1 MSRESEAEPAGGTQL
16 PGVLPEALF
25 AELVAFRRDV
35 HMHPELGNQEFRTT
49 AAIKARLEKA
59 GLKPRVLSGGTGL
72 VCDIG
77 VEEDTPGVRAGAGA
91 ATTRQAPGATTT
103 ALTAPGTQT
112 PATATST
119 APGARA
125 PLAAAPPA
133 PGVKAPALAA
143 SGAPGT
149 SASPDAAPPAPGI
162 EAPGIQP
169 PGIFALRADIDAL
182 PIPDTKA
189 TCAYRSTVPDRAH
202 ACGHDVHTTVVL
214 GAGLV
219 LAELHR
225 QGRLPRPVRLIFQ
238 PAEEILPG
246 GAADAIE
253 DGVLDGVGRIIAV
266 HCDPRVDAGKIGL
279 REGAITSAC
288 DRLEI
293 ALDGPGGH
301 TARPHLTTDLVTAA
315 ARVVVDVP
323 ALVGRRV
330 DTRAGL
336 AVTWGRIECGHAPN
350 VIPQHA
356 ELSGTVR
363 CLDIE
368 AWRAAPDIVV
378 AAIDEVANMHH
389 AKSEINYVR
398 GVPPVVNDPEVTGL
412 LRDAMTARRGADS
425 VEGTEQSLG
434 GEDFSW
440 YLEQVPGAMAR
451 LGVRTPGERTVRD
464 LHQGNF
470 DADEHAITV
479 GVELFTAAALLDA
492 ATRTA

>member
-1 MSRESEAEPAGGTQL
+1 MSLESEADL
-16 PGVLPEALF
+16 PGEAVLAGTLPEALR
-25 AELVAFRRDV
+25 AELVAFRRDL

-59 GLKPRVLSGGTGL
+59 GLAPRVLAIGTGL

-77 VEEDTPGVRAGAGA
+77 DWDGVR
-91 ATTRQAPGATTT
+91 PM
-103 ALTAPGTQT
+103 L
-112 PATATST
+112 
-119 APGARA
+119 
-125 PLAAAPPA
+125 
-133 PGVKAPALAA
+133 
-143 SGAPGT
+143 
-149 SASPDAAPPAPGI
+149 
-162 EAPGIQP
+162 
-169 PGIFALRADIDAL
+169 ALRADIDAL
-182 PIPDTKA
+182 PIPDTKSE
-189 TCAYRSTVPDRAH
+189 CSYRSTVPDRAH

-225 QGRLPRPVRLIFQ
+225 QGKLPRPVRLLFQ
-238 PAEEILPG
+238 PAEEVLPG

-253 DGVLDGVGRIIAV
+253 CGVLDGVGRIIAV
-266 HCDPRVDAGKIGL
+266 HCDPRVDAGRIGL
-279 REGAITSAC
+279 RAGAITSAC

-315 ARVVVDVP
+315 ARVVTDVP
-323 ALVGRRV
+323 ALVSRRV
-330 DTRAGL
+330 DSRSGL
-336 AVTWGRIECGHAPN
+336 AVTWGRVEAGHAPN

-368 AWRAAPDIVV
+368 AWRQAPDIVH
-378 AAIDEVANMHH
+378 AAIDEIANLYR

-398 GVPPVVNDPEVTGL
+398 GVPPVVNDAGVTEL
-412 LRDAMTARRGADS
+412 LRDAMVARRG
-425 VEGTEQSLG
+425 VEAVEDTEQSLG

-440 YLEQVPGAMAR
+440 YLEHVPGAMAR

-464 LHQGNF
+464 LHQGDF
-470 DADEHAITV
+470 DADESAITV
-479 GVELFTAAALLDA
+479 GVELFTAAALLEGGV
-492 ATRTA
+492 